1 MSYSQNKEDVLILHH
16 FNGFVGRMLEIG
28 ANDGQTLSNSK
39 LFIEMGWQ
47 AVLVEPSPKCVEK
60 IIKLHKDDKR
70 VQWAELAIGE
80 ETQVMEFHESG
91 PILPGKADE
100 ALVSTLIPAERK
112 RWEPLKT
119 KWKQYSV
126 DVYSWADFL
135 DMYPGPYDFISIDAE
150 GMDFKILSQID
161 LSGVRCVC
169 VETNGIETEKYKEYC
184 EGFGMRELHRNGEN
198 LIMVK

>member
-1 MSYSQNKEDVLILHH
+1 MSYSQNKEDLLILTY
-16 FNGFVGRMLEIG
+16 FDGFRGRMLEIG
-28 ANDGQTLSNSK
+28 ANDGITLSNSK
-39 LFIEMGWQ
+39 LFIELGWQ
-47 AVLVEPSPKCVEK
+47 AVLVEPSPSCANK
-60 IIKLHKDDKR
+60 IKLLHKDNGN
-70 VQWAELAIGE
+70 VEVAELAIGE
-80 ETQVMEFHESG
+80 FTAEMEFHESG
-91 PILPGKADE
+91 AILQDKKDH

-169 VETNGIETEKYKEYC
+169 VEHNGKEVDKYMEYC
-184 EGFGMRELHRNGEN
+184 AKFGMRQLHINGEN

>member
-1 MSYSQNKEDVLILHH
+1 MSYSQNKEDVLILHY
-16 FNGFVGRMLEIG
+16 FGDFKGRMLEIG
-28 ANDGQTLSNSK
+28 ANDGITLSNSK

-47 AVLVEPSPKCVEK
+47 AVLVEPSPSCANK
-60 IIKLHKDDKR
+60 IKLLHKDNGN
-70 VQWAELAIGE
+70 VEVAELAIGE
-80 ETQVMEFHESG
+80 ETTEMEFHESG
-91 PILPGKADE
+91 AILPGKKDA
-100 ALVSTLIPAERK
+100 ALVSTLIPAEKK
-112 RWEPLKT
+112 RWDSLHTP
-119 KWKQYSV
+119 WKQYSV
-126 DVYSWADFL
+126 DVYSWKDFL